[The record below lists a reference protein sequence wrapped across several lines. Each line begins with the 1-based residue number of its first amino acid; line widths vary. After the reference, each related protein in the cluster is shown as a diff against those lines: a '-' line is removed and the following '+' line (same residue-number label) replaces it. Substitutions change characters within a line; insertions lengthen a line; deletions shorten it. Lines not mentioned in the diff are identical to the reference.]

1 MHPRLGK
8 HEGKEKDYEGQHFGE
23 KVRKKTLLSG
33 SISIVNKCTR
43 FIQQ

>member
-23 KVRKKTLLSG
+23 KVRKKN
-33 SISIVNKCTR
+33 IAIRIYQHCE
-43 FIQQ
+43 